1 MIKINF
7 FGWACDYQKNSGE
20 GQLARLFIQS
30 EFKHSKESILLLT
43 HSGKF
48 IIDNHEKIVVKKKI
62 NYNSFFHKYI
72 SPFIGCYYSW
82 FFFFKRKKFIFLNY
96 IPLWNVFLFIFLA
109 PHTILG
115 PITGS
120 HVYSSGYF
128 RKHFIPILYR
138 VSCLILRFRF
148 KKIIFATENLKKFI
162 NPTLRKKSQFN
173 YCLNYIKGNK
183 NSPSTKQVKKTFDL
197 VVYFRNHKNK
207 NNLFTIKIVKFFINS
222 GYKVV
227 AFGDKLNIFGVQNF
241 GVIGSKF
248 ALKLISKSK
257 VAINSGENFYTFF
270 LMDCI
275 KSKTIIVCD
284 KQSAPNQFKKN
295 KFIYLLS
302 YNKRMHSFNA
312 LRKIIS
318 SN

>member
-1 MIKINF
+1 M
-7 FGWACDYQKNSGE
+7 
-20 GQLARLFIQS
+20 
-30 EFKHSKESILLLT
+30 
-43 HSGKF
+43 
-48 IIDNHEKIVVKKKI
+48 
-62 NYNSFFHKYI
+62 
-72 SPFIGCYYSW
+72 
-82 FFFFKRKKFIFLNY
+82 
-96 IPLWNVFLFIFLA
+96 
-109 PHTILG
+109 
-115 PITGS
+115 
-120 HVYSSGYF
+120 
-128 RKHFIPILYR
+128 
-138 VSCLILRFRF
+138 
-148 KKIIFATENLKKFI
+148 
-162 NPTLRKKSQFN
+162 
-173 YCLNYIKGNK
+173 
-183 NSPSTKQVKKTFDL
+183 
-197 VVYFRNHKNK
+197 
-207 NNLFTIKIVKFFINS
+207 
-222 GYKVV
+222 

-295 KFIYLLS
+295 KLIYLLS